1 MKEGQLEAVRSEE
14 KVIPISEAK
23 ALQKKINEL
32 ERVLGRKTLENEILK
47 EAVRLGREKK
57 QISLEPLQGL
67 EDFK

>member
-1 MKEGQLEAVRSEE
+1 MEDNFKDLLADNAEIIIDSL
-14 KVIPISEAK
+14 
-23 ALQKKINEL
+23 
-32 ERVLGRKTLENEILK
+32 LENEILK